1 MYKLHKA
8 IDKLGA
14 THLIDLK
21 EDWIRIKTDD
31 QRQALITTNKELQEK
46 INELNQTMTEKD
58 KFLKDLQKKVETI
71 KEEKNKLVK
80 TFQINA

>member
-1 MYKLHKA
+1 
-8 IDKLGA
+8 
-14 THLIDLK
+14 
-21 EDWIRIKTDD
+21 
-31 QRQALITTNKELQEK
+31 
-46 INELNQTMTEKD
+46 MTEKD